1 MKNRRQDI
9 LYKCCI
15 QNNLSIELRQV
26 VFLHD
31 QRIFRKLTMKGLS
44 FDHNCLNFL
53 IPKSLQPDGVNL

>member
-26 VFLHD
+26 FLHD
-31 QRIFRKLTMKGLS
+31 QRSLRKLTMKGLS

-53 IPKSLQPDGVNL
+53 ISKS